1 MGRGSSGGPAP
12 LKKIGVPEAVLCKAG
27 RLTEEEFAAIRQH
40 PQIGFRIL
48 RDIPQIR
55 DLLPGVLC
63 HHEAWD
69 GHGYPAGIAGEEIPL
84 LARIVAICDSFDAM
98 SSSRTYRSAM
108 PREKVFEELDRCRG
122 SQFDPSIVSVF
133 LGMDFTEYDRLLAR
147 DADGLGL
154 SDDRRAA

>member
-1 MGRGSSGGPAP
+1 
-12 LKKIGVPEAVLCKAG
+12 
-27 RLTEEEFAAIRQH
+27 
-40 PQIGFRIL
+40 
-48 RDIPQIR
+48 
-55 DLLPGVLC
+55 
-63 HHEAWD
+63 
-69 GHGYPAGIAGEEIPL
+69 
-84 LARIVAICDSFDAM
+84 
-98 SSSRTYRSAM
+98 M

>member
-1 MGRGSSGGPAP
+1 GLVHDIG
-12 LKKIGVPEAVLCKAG
+12 KIGVPEAVLCKSG
-27 RLTEEEFAAIRQH
+27 RLDEAEFAAIRQH

-69 GHGYPAGIAGEEIPL
+69 GTGYPAGLEGDEIPL

-98 SSSRTYRSAM
+98 SSSRTYRRAM
-108 PREKVFEELDRCRG
+108 PRDEVFAEMIRCQG
-122 SQFDPSIVSVF
+122 TQFDPSITPVF
-133 LGMDFTEYDRLLAR
+133 IGMDLTEYDRLLAR
-147 DADGLGL
+147 DAGEAAA
-154 SDDRRAA
+154 DDRRAA